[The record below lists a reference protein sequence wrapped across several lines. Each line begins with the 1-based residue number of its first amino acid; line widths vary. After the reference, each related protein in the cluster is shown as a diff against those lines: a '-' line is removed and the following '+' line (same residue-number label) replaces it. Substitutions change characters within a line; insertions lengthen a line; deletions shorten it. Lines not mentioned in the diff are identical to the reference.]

1 VKGSIDYYEDRDGEF
16 CVRAEDYERAYNEVY
31 EHDFDNEYTMQ
42 FLIFYAVDNSLGFDR
57 HTFDGIDDKE
67 KIIRKIRAL
76 PDEERHIYA
85 LTTDHDARYLNIDE
99 FVEDYNDE
107 ILDGGWWV
115 MRFDY

>member
-1 VKGSIDYYEDRDGEF
+1 
-16 CVRAEDYERAYNEVY
+16 
-31 EHDFDNEYTMQ
+31 MQ
-42 FLIFYAVDNSLGFDR
+42 FLIFYAVDNSLGFHR

-85 LTTDHDARYLNIDE
+85 LTTDRDARYLNIDE

-115 MRFDY
+115 IRFDY

>member
-1 VKGSIDYYEDRDGEF
+1 
-16 CVRAEDYERAYNEVY
+16 
-31 EHDFDNEYTMQ
+31 MQ
-42 FLIFYAVDNSLGFDR
+42 FLIFYAVDNSHGFSR
-57 HTFDGIDDKE
+57 HTFDNIDDKE

-85 LTTDHDARYLNIDE
+85 LTADRDARYSNLDE